1 MNNHEWLAERFQ
13 TEPRSSAGGRLPGTR
28 LAERSGASEKSSTP
42 SSLPRAAATSTRFS
56 RCSIQSSCYGLDEGA
71 EAPSASRMVRGA
83 QAVAGQTLTL
93 SRIVESAQL
102 VLGNGVPGVVSWL
115 PGGRPLSVIGLTV
128 RSGKIVA
135 IDILADPARLRQL
148 DLATFKGSQ

>member
-13 TEPRSSAGGRLPGTR
+13 TEPRSSAGGRLPGAR

-42 SSLPRAAATSTRFS
+42 SSLPRGGNFDALLEVLDPVVVLRA
-56 RCSIQSSCYGLDEGA
+56 DEGA

-83 QAVAGQTLTL
+83 QAVAGQALTL

-102 VLGNGVPGVVSWL
+102 VLVIGVPGVVSWP
-115 PGGRPLSVIGLTV
+115 PGGRPLSVMGLTV
-128 RSGKIVA
+128 RSRKIVA
-135 IDILADPARLRQL
+135 IDILADPARLRQM